1 MTTPRLTACEER
13 RCANFRETIG
23 PPEDPV
29 FICMAFPAG
38 VPEVILS
45 GTNYHTEPYPGD
57 GGIQFEP
64 MEGYDEKD

>member
-13 RCANFRETIG
+13 RCVHFRASVG

-29 FICMAFPAG
+29 FICMAFPDG
-38 VPEVILS
+38 IPEDILS
-45 GTNYHTEPYPGD
+45 GEHDHTELYPGD

-64 MEGYDEKD
+64 VEEER